1 MQEAIIIFTLGGN
14 ILFYVGGNRPGP
26 PSMLL
31 AICPLLKSHILIK
44 PSRPLEAATEEEEEG
59 GRKKE
64 EEKEGREGAQS

>member
-1 MQEAIIIFTLGGN
+1 
-14 ILFYVGGNRPGP
+14 
-26 PSMLL
+26 MLL